1 MKYNKGMSAA
11 WLCGLGPTFCYF
23 GRGAIEM
30 ESSDRPRYVL
40 GEELA
45 IRKLVTFYY
54 REMPRWFY
62 TSGEKHDFWEFVYV
76 DNGELEV
83 FTDSGR
89 HHLSQGDM
97 IFYKPNLFHG
107 GKAFNSTAPNLIILS
122 FECNAP
128 CMAFFEDKSFRLHE
142 NERLLLSRIVQEGL
156 QSFDPPINSP
166 HLAGCPSKRDGAAFG
181 GDQLIRNYLEILLI
195 ELIRKGETGK
205 DEAKLS
211 SVSVEQQGD
220 EFVSSVVGYL
230 QNNLAH
236 SFKFDQLCEEF
247 AISRTR
253 MKALFRAKH
262 GIGVM
267 EYFNRLKIEQAK
279 RLIREESATV
289 SEIAERLGYSSL
301 HYFSKQFKR
310 IMDMT
315 PSEYARS
322 ITARA
327 ERIRGKPPETA
338 DSGK

>member
-1 MKYNKGMSAA
+1 MS
-11 WLCGLGPTFCYF
+11 
-23 GRGAIEM
+23 RQ
-30 ESSDRPRYVL
+30 
-40 GEELA
+40 
-45 IRKLVTFYY
+45 
-54 REMPRWFY
+54 FY

-76 DNGELEV
+76 DRGELEV

-89 HHLSQGDM
+89 HHLTQGDI

-107 GKAFNSTAPNLIILS
+107 GSAINSTAPNLIILS
-122 FECNAP
+122 FECTAP
-128 CMAFFEDKSFRLHE
+128 CMAFFEDKLFRLQE

-156 QSFDPPINSP
+156 QAFDPPINSP
-166 HLAGCPSKRDGAAFG
+166 NLAGCPSKRPGAAFG
-181 GDQLIRNYLEILLI
+181 VDQLIRNYLEILLI
-195 ELIRKGETGK
+195 ELIRKGEAEKSASTIP
-205 DEAKLS
+205 
-211 SVSVEQQGD
+211 SVSVEQQGE
-220 EFVSSVVGYL
+220 EFIASVVDYL
-230 QNNLAH
+230 HHNLER
-236 SFKFDQLCEEF
+236 SLKFDQLCEQF

-253 MKALFRAKH
+253 LKALFRKTY

-310 IMDMT
+310 IIDMT

-327 ERIRGKPPETA
+327 ERLRGKPRETIEHER
-338 DSGK
+338 